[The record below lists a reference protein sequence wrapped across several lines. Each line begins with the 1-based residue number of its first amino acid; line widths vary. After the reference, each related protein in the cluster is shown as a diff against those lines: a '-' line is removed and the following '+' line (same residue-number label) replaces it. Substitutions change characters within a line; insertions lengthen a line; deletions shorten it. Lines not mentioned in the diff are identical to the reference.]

1 MSEDDH
7 AEAAEL
13 ERAAAWRLRQVDEN
27 PDDMISAEAA
37 RQLQTLAEQVR
48 ALEGGKLLHEF
59 RCICNWLGE
68 SGDVDELV
76 QLVRDYNGRI
86 GVGEHPADGE
96 AYLRAL
102 VGLAQKTFGSM

>member
-1 MSEDDH
+1 MSEHDH

-13 ERAAAWRLRQVDEN
+13 ERAAEWRLRQVGEN
-27 PDDMISAEAA
+27 PDDMISADAA

-48 ALEGGKLLHEF
+48 TLEGSALLHEF

-76 QLVRDYNGRI
+76 QMVRDYNGRI
-86 GVGEHPADGE
+86 GAGEHPADGE
-96 AYLRAL
+96 AYLRGL
-102 VGLAQKTFGSM
+102 IGLAQKTFGSM